1 MIAKMDSGTRP
12 NRSWYADRKSD
23 NQEAAHKFLRFMLSP
38 VAQQYFATQTFEY
51 PLVEGVRTQ
60 RELPPLAELN
70 AIQVDL
76 ANLADLEGTLALL
89 RDVGA
94 LP

>member
-1 MIAKMDSGTRP
+1 MVAGVGVLAS
-12 NRSWYADRKSD
+12 SE
-23 NQEAAHKFLRFMLSP
+23 NQEAAHKFLRFMISP

-70 AIQVDL
+70 AIQTDL
-76 ANLADLEGTLALL
+76 ADLTDLEGTLTLL
-89 RDVGA
+89 SEVGA

>member
-1 MIAKMDSGTRP
+1 MVAGAGVLASSQKGEI
-12 NRSWYADRKSD
+12 
-23 NQEAAHKFLRFMLSP
+23 AHKFLRFMLSP

-51 PLVEGVRTQ
+51 PLVDGVLTQ
-60 RELPPLAELN
+60 RELPLLADLN

-76 ANLADLEGTLALL
+76 ADLADLESTLALL
-89 RDVGA
+89 REAEV

>member
-1 MIAKMDSGTRP
+1 MVAGAGVVGS
-12 NRSWYADRKSD
+12 SD

-70 AIQVDL
+70 TIQVDL